1 VIAIVIRLFF
11 RGYVSGL
18 PALSADESTRLGR
31 PVLAEPGSTSGRS
44 VVVPASADGV
54 SHPSH
59 QHQCQAYDEEDDAED
74 EAKMSEGEGGD
85 EAGEEESEDDE
96 DDSETDHDVYLV
108 SVDMGEEDGRVSVGG
123 RHLAWC
129 SSDLVLP
136 SPIGAS
142 FVAQPVI
149 PGSMLS

>member
-1 VIAIVIRLFF
+1 M
-11 RGYVSGL
+11 SGSQR
-18 PALSADESTRLGR
+18 SAATKTATHYTRLGQ
-31 PVLAEPGSTSGRS
+31 PLQAEPGSTSGRS
-44 VVVPASADGV
+44 VVVAASADGV

-59 QHQCQAYDEEDDAED
+59 QHHCQANDEEDDPD
-74 EAKMSEGEGGD
+74 DQAKMGVGEGRKEGRK
-85 EAGEEESEDDE
+85 EEPEDA
-96 DDSETDHDVYLV
+96 DHDVYLV
-108 SVDMGEEDGRVSVGG
+108 SVDLGEEDGRVSVGR

-129 SSDLVLP
+129 SIDLVLP